1 MHPLSNGHDGA
12 RRQFLARI
20 AENAGAL
27 FSIAV
32 SLFLLV
38 VIVAFL
44 LAFVKEIHREA
55 QYLDPLEVPE
65 DLVKRG
71 YTSAVVTER
80 ILDQLRNIQ
89 RIANTSKPRQG
100 VDNSATQV
108 DVQVPGVAVS

>member
-20 AENAGAL
+20 ADNAGAL
-27 FSIAV
+27 SIAV